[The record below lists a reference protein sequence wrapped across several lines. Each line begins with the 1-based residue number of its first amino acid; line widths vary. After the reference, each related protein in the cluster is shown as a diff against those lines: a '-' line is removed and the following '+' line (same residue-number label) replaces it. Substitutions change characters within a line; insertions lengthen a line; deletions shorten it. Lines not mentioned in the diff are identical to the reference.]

1 MSQLKVNSIVPV
13 GGLPSGASGGIIQ
26 IVQTVKTDTMS
37 TSGTGG
43 SYQDITGLSV
53 TITPSSSSNK
63 VLIVPSILMAA
74 DSGHRHGYRILRG
87 STVICVGDTA
97 GSRNPA
103 TSFQGNPPNNV
114 MAFNHTN
121 LFLDSPATTSA
132 TTYKVQFRGEGNSS
146 NLFINRSQVDSDS
159 DTHFRGTSQ
168 ITAFEITV

>member
-1 MSQLKVNSIVPV
+1 MSQLKVNSIIPV
-13 GGLPSGASGGIIQ
+13 GGLSGSASGGIIQ

-43 SYQDITGLSV
+43 AYQDITGLSV
-53 TITPSSSSNK
+53 TITPSSNANK
-63 VLIVPSILMAA
+63 ILIIPSLLMAA

-87 STVICVGDTA
+87 STVICVGDSA

-114 MAFNHTN
+114 LAFNHTN

-132 TTYKVQFRGEGNSS
+132 TTYKLQFRGEANSS

-168 ITAFEITV
+168 ITAMEVSV